1 MPCPAID
8 DAAFLATTLA
18 HIDCQAATIG
28 QQGYL
33 ALAAAGSPIQVVLGV
48 ALTLFIAL
56 FGYRLLLGETPS
68 VRDGVIA
75 IVKMGAVLMLASSW
89 PAFQALAYD
98 VALKAPGDL
107 AGSIASSS
115 GLSSGNGL
123 VDQLQGLDN
132 EMLELGLQGAGQPP
146 NATELPSAG
155 SQLNQA
161 RADAQVPLQRY
172 QSRWDP
178 ARDASLIGTARTT
191 FLTATIG
198 AFAAARLTAGLVL
211 ALGPLF
217 MLLLLFNATRSF
229 VEGWV
234 RVLAG
239 AALGALAVTL
249 VTAVEVAL
257 VGPWLTS
264 TLELRYQNISTPGV
278 PVELLVLSLVFGLA
292 LLAALV
298 GVMRLAHAFR
308 FAPIVERLRV
318 ETSRIAKI
326 DASSIL
332 RPVRGAN
339 PATVGNRSRALEIA
353 DAVAS
358 SQRREGLTG
367 RRTIGVRDRDHAS
380 VAATGNGV
388 AASAAPL
395 GQRFRRRTQQRVSA
409 GARRR
414 DMPA

>member
-1 MPCPAID
+1 MSCPAIL
-8 DAAFLATTLA
+8 DAAFLASTLA

-33 ALAAAGSPIQVVLGV
+33 ALAATGSPIQVVLGV

-75 IVKMGAVLMLASSW
+75 VVKVGAVLVLATSW
-89 PAFQALAYD
+89 PAFQILAYD

-107 AGSIASSS
+107 AVSIASSS
-115 GLSSGNGL
+115 GLPSGNGL

-132 EMLELGLQGAGQPP
+132 EMLELGLLGAGQPP
-146 NATELPSAG
+146 NATEAPSAA

-172 QSRWDP
+172 QPRWDP

-198 AFAAARLTAGLVL
+198 AFAAARLTAGLAL

-264 TLELRYQNISTPGV
+264 TLELRYQNVATPGV
-278 PVELLVLSLVFGLA
+278 PVELLVLSLVFGLT
-292 LLAALV
+292 LLAALA
-298 GVMRLAHAFR
+298 GAMRLAHAFR
-308 FAPIVERLRV
+308 FAPIVEHLRAEAERLARV
-318 ETSRIAKI
+318 ETVSTSRSAQG
-326 DASSIL
+326 ASSIIS
-332 RPVRGAN
+332 
-339 PATVGNRSRALEIA
+339 GNRPRALEIA

-358 SQRREGLTG
+358 SQRREGLGG
-367 RRTIGVRDRDHAS
+367 RRAIGVRDREPAS
-380 VAATGNGV
+380 VAAPADGM
-388 AASAAPL
+388 AASSVPL